1 LSAAIRSALANP
13 EQALIETR
21 ALAIHAGP
29 DIAAAMA
36 ATAAMFRADANAAL
50 TNQDALITQSV
61 AEHFFHAALMAASET
76 PHHPRFVWTLA
87 QPHRWLGLDVP
98 GSRFGQDNPDNC
110 YRIAA
115 IDSGWCY
122 EIRGRFFTPR
132 PGDFSICALPGQ
144 IGENIAADVVGVI
157 SPDSIDVDADGGFA
171 ISVDATP
178 SAGRRNHLCI
188 AGARTLQVRDTLV
201 DWARERPTALAIAPV
216 GNAATDDYDFGRA
229 AGRAAQ
235 LGTTI
240 AAFFL
245 KHVQHGMCE
254 VAPVNTLPAPIS
266 SASRGGLV
274 TQVATLGY
282 YVLGDDEAM
291 LITADRLGAR
301 YVGIQIADMWMI
313 SFDYRHHTSSLNHL
327 QAMPDTDGRY
337 RWVISRADPGVWNWL
352 DSGGHSAGSILLR
365 WQHLPP
371 AMDLAGSVTTAV
383 VPLADLPR
391 RLPDGTRF
399 VDADGRREQQA
410 ARHQA
415 YLGRVS

>member
-1 LSAAIRSALANP
+1 MSATLANP
-13 EQALIETR
+13 QQALIETR
-21 ALAIHAGP
+21 ALAIHASP
-29 DIAAAMA
+29 DVAAAMA
-36 ATAAMFRADANAAL
+36 ATAALFHADVNAAL
-50 TNQDALITQSV
+50 PDQEALIAQSV
-61 AEHFFHAALMAASET
+61 AEHFYHAALMAASET

-87 QPHRWLGLDVP
+87 QPHRWLGIDVP

-115 IDSGWCY
+115 IDPTWRY
-122 EIRGRFFTPR
+122 EIRGRFFAPR

-157 SPDSIDVDADGGFA
+157 SPDSIDVDADGGFV
-171 ISVDATP
+171 ISVDDTP

-201 DWARERPTALAIAPV
+201 DWAAERPTALAIAPV
-216 GNAATDDYDFGRA
+216 GSVALDDYDAGRA
-229 AGRAAQ
+229 AKRAAQ
-235 LGTTI
+235 LGAVI
-240 AAFFL
+240 AGFFL
-245 KHVQHGMCE
+245 RHVQHGMCE
-254 VAPVNTLPAPIS
+254 AAPVNTLPEPVA

-282 YVLGDDEAM
+282 YTLADDEAL

-313 SFDYRHHTSSLNHL
+313 SFDYRHHTSSLNHM
-327 QAMPDTDGRY
+327 QATPDADDRY

-352 DSGGHSAGSILLR
+352 DSGGHAAGSILLR

-371 AMDLAGSVTTAV
+371 GIALAGSVTAAV
-383 VPLADLPR
+383 VPLADLRR

-399 VDADGRREQQA
+399 VDADGRRAQQA
-410 ARHQA
+410 ARYRA